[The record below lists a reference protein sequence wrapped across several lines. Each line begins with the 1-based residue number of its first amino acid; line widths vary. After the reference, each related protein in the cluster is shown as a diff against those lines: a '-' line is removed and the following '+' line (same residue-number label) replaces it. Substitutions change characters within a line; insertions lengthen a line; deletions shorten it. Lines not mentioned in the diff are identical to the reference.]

1 MKNLVLILPL
11 FLLVVLVNCTKKVA
25 KNTALAYSDAAIL
38 DSCAQQNK
46 VYYKNDPGILF
57 SGAAGPHGNF
67 KLRFNKIASTA
78 LTDNGKL
85 PVNKS
90 MPEGSLIVKDVY
102 NGGSVDIYAF
112 MYKVSGSWL
121 WGEIKTNGQVLYSV
135 NKDPEVCISC
145 HSQAGNRDLVVS
157 FNYY

>member
-1 MKNLVLILPL
+1 MKLLICFLPI
-11 FLLVVLVNCTKKVA
+11 LLIAALINCTKKVG

-46 VYYKNDPGILF
+46 VYYKNDPATLL

-67 KLRFNKIASTA
+67 KLRFNKIANAA

-90 MPEGSLIVKDVY
+90 MPNGSLIVKDVY
-102 NGGSVDIYAF
+102 TGGSVDLYAF

-135 NKDPEVCISC
+135 NKNPGVCISC

-157 FNYY
+157 FNFY